1 MKKILMVYSDQ
12 LFKDDISLIASTG
25 RFINIANIY
34 KKLGYDVV
42 IATYASEKSHYYCE
56 EKNGFK
62 IHYLVNKKLSK
73 IDNFLKS
80 GKYFAEELEQVE
92 DFSRF
97 VSIVYYGTT
106 LKFSKPLKILASKYN
121 LTVISIVNE
130 WGSLKLKTLVSY
142 IMQKM
147 GIHFVTKNYDGV
159 IGISSFMKKH
169 FDKHKTKCITVPS
182 IFNLEE
188 MPKPM
193 TMDTDGDNI
202 VISYAGTIVNG
213 KDSMAV
219 VLEALSELDP
229 EDMNRITINLY
240 GSSKDQ
246 VMASLGE
253 KSKPIMDR
261 ISNQIVFKGHFK
273 REALQDELRE
283 STFSIL
289 VRPNKSYANA
299 GFPTKFAESLALG
312 VPMISNNTSD
322 ISKYLKTDFNGILLK
337 DDSLLV
343 VKEGLKRTLSY
354 NKEQLNEMRRH
365 AYEDASVSFNEDT
378 YKELLNQFM
387 NDILG
392 DYTYVQSEKQAN

>member
-1 MKKILMVYSDQ
+1 MVYSDQ

-34 KKLGYDVV
+34 KKIGYEVV
-42 IATYASEKSHYYCE
+42 IATYASKKNHYYVE
-56 EKNGFK
+56 EKDGFK
-62 IHYLVNKKLSK
+62 VHYFVNKKMSK

-80 GKYFAEELEQVE
+80 GKYFVEELEGVE
-92 DFSRF
+92 DFSNF
-97 VSIVYYGTT
+97 ASIVYYGTT
-106 LKFSKPLKILASKYN
+106 LKFSKPLKQLADKHK
-121 LTVISIVNE
+121 LKVVSIVNE
-130 WGSLKLKTLVSY
+130 WGSFKLKSSVSY
-142 IMQKM
+142 VMQKM
-147 GIHFVTKNYDGV
+147 GIRYVTNNYDGV
-159 IGISSFMKKH
+159 IGISSFMKKY
-169 FDKHKTKCITVPS
+169 FDKHNRKCITIPS
-182 IFNLEE
+182 IFNMEE
-188 MPKPM
+188 MPQP
-193 TMDTDGDNI
+193 TTADTESDQI

-219 VLEALSELDP
+219 VLEALSELET
-229 EDMNRITINLY
+229 EDMNRITFNLY
-240 GSSKDQ
+240 GSTKEQ
-246 VMASLGE
+246 VIASLGE
-253 KSKPIMDR
+253 KSKTIMDK
-261 ISNQIVFKGHFK
+261 IANQVNFKGHYK
-273 REALQDELRE
+273 RDALQDALRS

-289 VRPNKSYANA
+289 VRPNKAYANA

-322 ISKYLKTDFNGILLK
+322 ISKYLKTDINGILLK

-354 NKEQLNEMRRH
+354 NKEQLNEMRRR

-392 DYTYVQSEKQAN
+392 DYTYEQSEKQAN